1 MRDIPHDSSTAYP
14 TTGDVFGYA
23 SEQIHRAAAEM
34 WPHVPVFL
42 GKHIPSVTGYVH
54 HLQVG
59 DRPMYAKH
67 SMLGGSLVA
76 ILTGAYGTWETVAK
90 RQAAYVDAPDSL
102 LAREAKQLAF
112 LASGGKPQACA
123 VIGLRRGVL
132 FTEPVPGPTLSTLML
147 TSPAEAGHL
156 LVRAWSELA
165 SLRSRNFPGE
175 EIAERSIAGTFR
187 RKFNGLSGET
197 YLGRLGVARLP
208 DETSSEVIA
217 LIRPLILRLHRVPLG
232 PTAAEDKVL
241 VYGDLKPEHIV
252 FPDGP
257 DKAPYFIDPG
267 LMRADPSVDA
277 AKLISRTTLSLAAS
291 GASAVA
297 AKGIALGI
305 QEFVRTLL
313 GNADRLR
320 RDAMLRRLLVLWCM
334 DTINIMTTYLSAPS
348 AVPLPVQGRRLAEDP
363 LPVLR
368 LVNAASD
375 LLTTRSES
383 TAAWER
389 ALDGVSGVG
398 A

>member
-1 MRDIPHDSSTAYP
+1 M
-14 TTGDVFGYA
+14 
-23 SEQIHRAAAEM
+23 
-34 WPHVPVFL
+34 
-42 GKHIPSVTGYVH
+42 
-54 HLQVG
+54 
-59 DRPMYAKH
+59 
-67 SMLGGSLVA
+67 
-76 ILTGAYGTWETVAK
+76 
-90 RQAAYVDAPDSL
+90 
-102 LAREAKQLAF
+102 
-112 LASGGKPQACA
+112 
-123 VIGLRRGVL
+123 
-132 FTEPVPGPTLSTLML
+132 
-147 TSPAEAGHL
+147 
-156 LVRAWSELA
+156 
-165 SLRSRNFPGE
+165 
-175 EIAERSIAGTFR
+175 
-187 RKFNGLSGET
+187 
-197 YLGRLGVARLP
+197 
-208 DETSSEVIA
+208 IA
-217 LIRPLILRLHRVPLG
+217 LIRPLVLRLHRVPLG

-267 LMRADPSVDA
+267 LMRAAPSVDA

-291 GASAVA
+291 DASAAA
-297 AKGIALGI
+297 AKDIALGI

-363 LPVLR
+363 LPILR

-389 ALDGVSGVG
+389 TLDGVSRVG